1 MNFNDFDEQKQQ
13 TLNSALLGSFITA
26 VTEYSVAPLNLSSY
40 ANKDVVWKNKQL
52 VKYRFW
58 FLYLFPFHFDAHFCK
73 IRFCYLSVDS
83 SGQRFSYR
91 FSCRGVSDNKA

>member
-40 ANKDVVWKNKQL
+40 ANKDVV
-52 VKYRFW
+52 
-58 FLYLFPFHFDAHFCK
+58 
-73 IRFCYLSVDS
+73 
-83 SGQRFSYR
+83 
-91 FSCRGVSDNKA
+91 